1 MLSRFRFVTEK
12 CLVLIHRNHENKL
25 KRALRYHVN
34 SQSFNAGYI
43 INMTNSH
50 MANCC
55 EGSPLVDG
63 SFHVSKSLIAGVL
76 YNLLIR
82 R

>member
-1 MLSRFRFVTEK
+1 MLSRFRFVTE
-12 CLVLIHRNHENKL
+12 NHENKL